1 LTKRPHNQTYK
12 ITIIIIVALFV
23 VLQPD
28 SLAGSILLSSRNERG
43 MLVTDYAADN
53 KVPLSK
59 TAQYQAIQDDTTNL
73 VCPGDISTY
82 TDLNSC
88 DALITSGLRIPDPK
102 NEITSLTWQMQG
114 ATVDQSPTAGIN
126 QLSSYVFNEGTTIIT
141 YRGQTRTNHPISCS
155 FTITVSDNQV
165 PRLVYSPGDI
175 TVSNLPGECF
185 ARVSWTEPIVS
196 DNCVSND
203 NLIIE
208 SSHSSGDDFLVGET
222 EVTYRISDG
231 LNETIHRFTVTV
243 IDREAPELTAPEPIV
258 IVCGE
263 EVEDAFTSWE
273 QFEEAGGKASD
284 NCAID
289 YASFRYVS
297 QTASDIRCPYVI
309 TRIYSI
315 SDVNGN
321 VTTVKRYIQVTGEEP
336 EEIQEE
342 QEKSEVILK
351 SGSGITTVT
360 LSNIVI
366 TPVTCFGGSDGS
378 ISVDTTSDNGPIT
391 VITWSNAATNT
402 LSISGLTA
410 GDYYVDITDGNGLQ
424 NFGPFTVTE
433 PSPLAVTATLLSPVS
448 CYGGNDGEVDVTVT
462 GGNGGGGFYPSTTSN
477 LSAGDYTFYG
487 YDQTF
492 VCVDSVDITV
502 PEPDELIASATVT
515 SPILCNSGTG
525 SVKITASGGT
535 GALSYTF
542 NSITNSTG
550 IFAGVSAGTSYTW
563 SVTDA
568 NGCGPVTGTIDV
580 TEPPA
585 LTVSILSQTVTCF
598 GQSTGTVTASAGGG
612 TPPYSYSSDGTTFQ
626 SDSTLTA
633 LSAGNHTIT
642 VRDNNGC
649 ETTTVVNIAESDVFS
664 PGSHNTANVEA
675 CPGYHPAD
683 LVVSGFTGKSPFTF
697 QWYHN
702 GVAVGGANST
712 TFDPGQLLTVGVHTF
727 YCIVTDSCG
736 FSAST
741 ATKTITIVDE
751 PDISI
756 NNGGTYCE
764 GDAIT
769 LTTTITGGTGS
780 FDNFTWEQSLTGA
793 AGSWTEI
800 TDSTNSSL
808 SPSSASPGTMYYRV
822 TLDPNVAS
830 CNNTSASVS
839 VTINPIPTIDPIEND
854 SLCHGEPYGGLT
866 FSGTNVSRYEWTND
880 NTSIGLGAGGTLN
893 SAPFTLPSFTAENY
907 GTAPEVATITVTP
920 VHTANSVDC
929 YGTPETFTITVHQI
943 VKPNVQITIGAG
955 QSATICEGET
965 VSFELSNFA
974 DLELDGYT
982 PEYIWL
988 LNGSP
993 TDSIGMTFSSNT
1005 LQDGDYVTLVVTTD
1019 APCPEP
1025 DTAFGYTMTVKPT
1038 VVPHIDITESDN
1050 DICEGTVVSFNA
1062 TPFNQ
1067 GSNPSYIWEI
1077 STDSSSWTT
1086 TGSNSTF
1093 FSVDTLT
1100 PGNRYFR
1107 VNLQS
1112 TAQCASPTDTVSEAV
1127 KIHVNAVVEPEVEIL
1142 PDTNN
1147 VCPGTPIQFTANPTY
1162 GGVNP
1167 HYQWKRNGNDVGSN
1181 LPTYTSTSLADGDS
1195 VWVVMT
1201 SDTACASVN
1210 PVSSSKVYITIKPGE
1225 PAIPGTI
1232 SGTTDVCAGNEYTY
1246 TVPAVG
1252 TVERYIWDTDGWT
1265 IVSDDSTNTITVTA
1279 GTSDAIIS
1287 VYAENDCGMSAERTK
1302 TITVLD
1308 TSVAPTG
1315 INISNN
1321 NTCEGSAK
1329 TLSVAGG
1336 SLGDGAY
1343 WVWYINGCGVDSV
1356 GTGNSIIVDPAAGD
1370 TVTYYVLA
1378 KGDCNTTECVSEDV
1392 IVKPDTPQVPG
1403 TIYGIDSVCPGDTID
1418 YYIEA
1423 LEDVISYNWGL
1434 PSGWLIVS
1442 QNDTLL
1448 RVRTGNAGQNGNIR
1462 VTATND
1468 CGTSTASTLPVVVNP
1483 GAPATPGAISGDTY
1497 LCTGSQ
1503 VTYTIS
1509 NVANAERYIW
1519 DTDGWS
1525 VVSNDS
1531 TTSVTVI
1538 AGNTD
1543 AIISVYAENDC
1554 ERSSGTSTLAVT
1566 AEDNAALIKPD
1577 SIIGPTAICPTL
1589 STHFYVNT
1597 PVTDADGYI
1606 WTFPPN
1612 WDIDFGDGTEDV
1624 TVTVKG
1630 TSNSGWVTVAAYNIC
1645 DTTEAD
1651 SIYVNVAADGYVYA
1665 GPDIYVCEG
1674 TVQVY
1679 MAGDVDGAIQNK
1691 QDWDWESVNYP
1702 EKTTGSPRWEYFRQ
1716 PDELGTLFDFPDGI
1730 NNPEGAPGPGDSI
1743 VIAIHST
1750 VNVQGCGTLSDTMK
1764 IFILPRPVIDT
1775 FLTDTVCEGESAT
1788 LEVHATP
1795 NTQVEYI
1802 IDLEDVGSVDIDESG
1817 IGYIVTEPLTGS
1829 VTYDLIRMQ
1838 YLDASKNICIRAVAG
1853 KAVVVVNP
1861 LPEVDAGTDIIA
1873 CTSDSMVILNGTVT
1887 GVSDGTW
1894 SGGAGTFYPNRDTV
1908 DAIYYPTVSEMNS
1921 GFLTLTLTSD
1931 DPEGPCGT
1939 VSDEVDITFDQ
1950 SPTVSA
1956 GANDTICATGTAQ
1969 LVGSYGGA
1977 ADSATWT
1984 KTGDGSFDDDTKN
1997 TAVYTPGPNDIADG
2011 RVYLIFTTDNPSG
2024 NVCGAVSDTM
2034 LLTINP
2040 APIVDAGDPQTICGT
2055 DTVFLN
2061 GSLSGSADSA
2071 IWSGGAGTFHDPKN
2085 LNAYY
2090 IPSAAEIA
2098 DGFVDLTLTSNNP
2111 DGPCGPVSDVV
2122 NITINP
2128 EPLVDAGSDQTI
2140 CAGSNIVLEGSI
2152 SINGSPYSGTWSGGS
2167 NQFLPSPVT
2176 LNATYIPGPSDADS
2190 VILVLTSDDPGLPC
2204 GQVSDTMILYID
2216 PVPSISVS
2224 PSFEMICA
2232 DDTLFLQGT
2241 VDSGY
2246 YGTWTTNG
2254 VGKFYPTDTSRAA
2267 YYIPGNGDVFNDTV
2281 TIVYTS
2287 NDPAGPCGPV
2297 TDTMLLSVKER
2308 IQITTQPVNTGAC
2321 ALNPADLFV
2330 NAVGD
2335 DLIYQWYKVGTPDT
2349 ALTNTANITGVDT
2362 DNLHFNSA
2370 TSANAGEYYVEI
2382 TSNVSCG
2389 TTISDTVSLNVDQE
2403 IQIVNL
2409 YNSDTVCVGEPVT
2422 FEIEAI
2428 PGGVLQFAWKFNGDT
2443 IPGAHGDT
2451 LYLPSV
2457 NQSDAGSYSVYI
2469 TGLQGYTC
2477 ADAES
2482 LPGTLEVIP
2491 EDTITPID
2499 VERTFCLNSGV
2510 SVAYQ
2515 LSGGATGATLYADSL
2530 SSGLLG
2536 EYVPNDNQFIIS
2548 GTPQDQGFFPYSIIT
2563 SGACVADTI
2572 LDTITINAEL
2582 VAPDITIDQPEICYL
2597 GDPGPVYIN
2606 TPPQGGTGP
2615 FTYQWQESI
2624 NGTTWDSVGT
2634 GTSYDPTGPLADTT
2648 YYRVIATD
2656 DGYPSCGSVTSV
2668 LVAIYPSDDEA
2679 PSFTVPTDK
2688 TRSCSS
2694 STLPNS
2700 TGWPTN
2706 VYDACT
2712 PIADLDTL
2720 YFDHD
2725 TVYSGCNYTFMRT
2738 WQLTDLSFNTALD
2751 TQMITIIDTTP
2762 PTLFDRADN
2771 VTIGCDD
2778 SRDPDDLGWS
2788 VFTDNC
2794 DDSDSIIVSYYDEE
2808 IPGICDGQSVI
2819 HRYWIASDHC
2829 GNIDTASSYTTI
2841 TISDVIPP
2849 VVLDEKD
2856 TILACAADLP
2866 MANEIPDFE
2875 IVEGCG
2881 SYTVYLV
2888 DEHSYGIEDVSG
2900 YCPYKVDRI
2909 WRIRDDCGNDVEF
2922 TQTYI
2927 ITQEEDCTPCKACLY
2942 DNTYNWAD
2950 LTGNADSTITFYDV
2964 VKRDKC
2970 CGTDTVQ
2977 SERNYYCASFNIKL
2991 DPTAV
2996 GVEILVDHV
3005 TPPGQGWK
3013 VDCEDVD
3020 GGKVVCI
3027 DPGRF
3032 HLFTFCKSAASDE
3045 PQENDYTFR
3054 SISGIVEGTDIET
3067 REECDKILEVNG
3079 SFETITW
3086 TSVFPGN
3093 RGDYDHLLSGD
3104 SDTLKYFN
3112 AEIGSPP
3119 HIQYEV
3125 CGQYE
3130 SEVCFTDV
3138 DGVVCDTLDVYVA
3151 EAIGLD
3157 ISTIPDLMCEDDTIE
3172 VTPEITPPG
3181 IYNLEWYDGPN
3192 GTGTL
3197 LSTSESFI
3205 PLYSGT
3211 YSVIVTDTVTGLG
3224 CNVDTINFPMTFDYS
3239 GPTIKD
3245 SIEPLYLNCNDP
3257 NYDGIIEAWLDA
3269 PQAEYVNAD
3278 GDIISTPV
3286 NNNYDLV
3293 GPVSMICGDS
3303 VQVAFSAF
3311 DQCSNDTIEY
3321 SYIIVIDTTRPVIT
3335 PANDTVIDC
3344 ISTDPDSDPTYQAWL
3359 ENHAGA
3365 LATDECDD
3373 TLTWTNNADS
3383 VLWSGDPANNQKTV
3397 TFTATDACG
3406 NYAQT
3411 SATFSIVDITPPV
3424 LHCPGDFA
3432 DTIPSDSCSINRL
3445 TMDTVWAEDDCS
3457 IPELYYVITPPSG
3470 VAFDGYGQVSNI
3482 PFDVGISYVFYTAT
3496 DDAGLTDTC
3505 SFTVEVKQ
3513 IDIPDTLY
3521 QCPQEEWL
3529 AYADPDS
3536 CEAYMDLD
3544 SLYII
3549 SDPCNVFDSIWHD
3562 SPYGTDPQNADG
3574 WYPIGTTDFHWYIH
3588 NVSGVIESCP
3598 VRVVVVDT
3606 FKPEFDLCPDPVIDS
3621 VYNGGCDKISDQ
3633 VQDPTWFEDCSPLAL
3648 YYELTLPNDS
3658 IESDSGFVATDYSWP
3673 IGQTDVRY
3681 ILIDTFDNKAYC
3693 DFYVLIKDTL
3703 EEGSDYK
3710 CPDSTYYEAF
3720 ADDDCTAPITI
3731 GRPTIIDTCE
3741 AIDSV
3746 WHTSPIGTSNDPSGE
3761 YPIGHTQ
3768 FYWLIRLYDSV
3779 DIDSC
3784 EINVIVKD
3792 TISPTFDFCP
3802 PDAIDSLTNNDCD
3815 KVLNLQ
3821 DPVPDDDCSPPLS
3834 LYYELTLPN
3843 DSIVKDSGLASD
3855 YAWPPG
3861 QTDVRYI
3868 LVDSAGN
3875 EGYCD
3880 FYVLIKTALEEGYAY
3895 DCPPGGEEWADR
3907 DSCGAWVTL
3916 QPPVIRD
3923 TCDAIDSV
3931 WHDSEIFV
3939 DSMNPSGFYDIG
3951 VTYFNWYIRER
3962 DGDTIQCLTEVIVHD
3977 YMPELTCPPDTT
3989 VFAIYNETYAI
4000 LELPPPVFHD
4010 NCPDST
4016 LIWDAWWEGNP
4027 VLTYGDTAT
4036 SGINILTGPD
4046 TFNLGITYIEYTFTD
4061 QHGHDTSCTFT
4072 VTVEAAPEITCPP
4085 YDTFY
4090 ADNNCEYWFY
4100 PGEAT
4105 LVSGAQPIWWTWTIT
4120 NPDGTTLSGTDTTT
4134 LSKTAPDPMFPDPH
4148 EYPFQLGVTNITW
4161 TAENRAGAD
4170 TCWHEITV
4178 IDTTPPVI
4186 YQLDSLEDCMEEI
4199 QSAIYNASEDDLY
4212 YPDRPDYLYFE
4223 AGDTTLDLT
4232 VLDDYIDNCE
4242 LNCEDSITW
4251 VIDFSPYTD
4260 QHGVNWPAQD
4270 SVYYGSGQISE
4281 YGSGMFFPGDGTYMG
4296 NIEHWVSYYATD
4308 CYGNTSLVGERKI
4321 IVTPRPKIIKL
4332 NTP

>member
-1 LTKRPHNQTYK
+1 MPASETGRLYNLGY
-12 ITIIIIVALFV
+12 V
-23 VLQPD
+23 
-28 SLAGSILLSSRNERG
+28 
-43 MLVTDYAADN
+43 ADN
-53 KVPLSK
+53 KASLSNV
-59 TAQYQAIQDDTTNL
+59 AGYQAIQDDTTSL
-73 VCPGDISTY
+73 VCPKDISTY

-88 DALITSGLRIPDPK
+88 DALVTSGLRIADPE

-185 ARVSWTEPIVS
+185 TRVSWTEPIVS

-880 NTSIGLGAGGTLN
+880 NTSIGLGAGDTLS
-893 SAPFTLPSFTAENY
+893 SAPFVLPSFTAENY
-907 GTAPEVATITVTP
+907 GTTPEVATITVTP

-943 VKPNVQITIGAG
+943 VKPNTQVTIVGN
-955 QSATICEGET
+955 ATICEGEWAAFT
-965 VSFELSNFA
+965 SNVN
-974 DLELDGYT
+974 DLDGYK
-982 PEYIWL
+982 PEYRWH

-993 TDSIGMTFSSNT
+993 TDSTGETFSSNT

-1050 DICEGTVVSFNA
+1050 DICEGTVVSFTS

-1067 GSNPSYIWEI
+1067 GSLPEYEWQI
-1077 STDSSSWTT
+1077 SSDSSDWTPV
-1086 TGSNSTF
+1086 GSNSNYTSAPLSEGDWF
-1093 FSVDTLT
+1093 FKVLLT
-1100 PGNRYFR
+1100 SN
-1107 VNLQS
+1107 
-1112 TAQCASPTDTVSEAV
+1112 AQCASPTDTVSEAV
-1127 KIHVNAVVEPEVEIL
+1127 KIHVNAVVTPKVEISES
-1142 PDTNN
+1142 TND
-1147 VCPGTPIQFTANPTY
+1147 VCPGTPIQFTASPTY

-1167 HYQWKRNGNDVGSN
+1167 QYKWKRNGNDVGSN

-1315 INISNN
+1315 INITNN

-1356 GTGNSIIVDPAAGD
+1356 GAGTSITVDPPAGD

-1392 IVKPDTPQVPG
+1392 IVKPSTPLDPG
-1403 TIYGIDSVCPGDTID
+1403 AISGTDSVCPGTSEEYFIAP
-1418 YYIEA
+1418 IEDA
-1423 LEDVISYNWGL
+1423 ISYSWSV
-1434 PSGWLIVS
+1434 PSGWTITGG
-1442 QNDTLL
+1442 QGDTLIT
-1448 RVRTGNAGQNGNIR
+1448 VTTGNAGQNGNIR

-1468 CGTSTASTLPVVVNP
+1468 CGTSTASTKTVVVNP

-1577 SIIGPTAICPTL
+1577 TIIGPTAICPTI
-1589 STHFYVNT
+1589 STHFYVDT
-1597 PVTDADGYI
+1597 LVTDADGYI

-1630 TSNSGWVTVAAYNIC
+1630 TSNSGWVTVAAYNVC

-1674 TVQVY
+1674 IVQVY
-1679 MAGDVDGAIQNK
+1679 MAGETGGAIQNK

-1743 VIAIHST
+1743 IIAIHST

-1817 IGYIVTEPLTGS
+1817 IGYIVTDPLTGS

-1838 YLDASKNICIRAVAG
+1838 YLDASKNICVRAVAG

-1861 LPEVDAGTDIIA
+1861 LPEVNAGTDIIA
-1873 CTSDSMVILNGTVT
+1873 CTRDSMVQLNGSVT
-1887 GVSDGTW
+1887 EVVSGVW
-1894 SGGAGTFYPNRDTV
+1894 SGGNGTFAPDSAHL
-1908 DAIYYPTVSEMNS
+1908 DAIYYPTISEMNS

-1931 DPEGPCGT
+1931 DPDGPCEP
-1939 VSDEVDITFDQ
+1939 VSDQVDITFDQ
-1950 SPTVSA
+1950 APTVNA

-1969 LVGSYGGA
+1969 LAGSYGG
-1977 ADSATWT
+1977 SASSGTWT
-1984 KTGDGSFDDDTKN
+1984 KTGDGNFDDDTEN

-2011 RVYLIFTTDNPSG
+2011 RVYLIFTTDNPGG
-2024 NVCGAVSDTM
+2024 NSCDAASDTM

-2040 APIVDAGDPQTICGT
+2040 APIVDAGDPQTICGR
-2055 DTVFLN
+2055 DTIYLN
-2061 GSLSGSADSA
+2061 GALSGAADSA
-2071 IWSGGAGTFHDPKN
+2071 TWSGGAGTFSNTKD

-2090 IPSAAEIA
+2090 IPTAAEVA
-2098 DGFVDLTLTSNNP
+2098 DGSVELTLTSNDP
-2111 DGPCGPVSDVV
+2111 DGPCGPVSDMVT
-2122 NITINP
+2122 ITINP
-2128 EPLVDAGSDQTI
+2128 EPVVDAGSDQTI

-2167 NQFLPSPVT
+2167 NQFLPSPAT

-2254 VGKFYPTDTSRAA
+2254 VGNFYPTDTSRTA

-2335 DLIYQWYKVGTPDT
+2335 NLIYQWYKVGTPDV

-2382 TSNVSCG
+2382 TSNVACG

-2499 VERTFCLNSGV
+2499 AERTFCLNSPGI

-2515 LSGGATGATLYADSL
+2515 LSGGATDATL
-2530 SSGLLG
+2530 
-2536 EYVPNDNQFIIS
+2536 S
-2548 GTPQDQGFFPYSIIT
+2548 GTLPIGLKDSVDLSAMQFLITGTPAQEGIFPYSIIT

-2624 NGTTWDSVGT
+2624 NGTTWDSVGA
-2634 GTSYDPTGPLADTT
+2634 GSSYDPTGPLADTT

-2656 DGYPSCGSVTSV
+2656 DGYPSCGSVTSA

-3181 IYNLEWYDGPN
+3181 VYDLEWYDGPN
-3192 GTGTL
+3192 GTGTRI
-3197 LSTSESFI
+3197 STGDSFI
-3205 PLYSGT
+3205 PLSSGT
-3211 YSVIVTDTVTGLG
+3211 YSVIVTDNVTGLG

-3335 PANDTVIDC
+3335 PARDTIVDC
-3344 ISTDPDSDPTYQAWL
+3344 NTFDKNSHPEYIAWL
-3359 ENHAGA
+3359 ERYGGA
-3365 LATDECDD
+3365 TASDICDPNLFWSAD
-3373 TLTWTNNADS
+3373 TSSAVWVGDGARDS
-3383 VLWSGDPANNQKTV
+3383 ITV
-3397 TFTATDACG
+3397 TFTVTDQCDNSAS
-3406 NYAQT
+3406 T
-3411 SATFSIVDITPPV
+3411 TATFTIIDDQPPIID
-3424 LHCPGDFA
+3424 CPDPVE
-3432 DTIPSDSCSINRL
+3432 TIIAQDSCSS
-3445 TMDTVWAEDDCS
+3445 DTFAIDIV
-3457 IPELYYVITPPSG
+3457 
-3470 VAFDGYGQVSNI
+3470 
-3482 PFDVGISYVFYTAT
+3482 TAT
-3496 DDAGLTDTC
+3496 DICSEPTLEWYLSGATSGFGVGQVAGQRFNVGVTTVHYTAIDGAGLTDTC
-3505 SFTVEVKQ
+3505 SFNVWVKHLDVPTSNIICPPDSVWAPANDVTCDAYVELDTVEWTDPCNELDSIWNNSIYANSPSDASGTYPIGEYEFAWYITDVSGNIDSCIVKVVVGDVDPPQ
-3513 IDIPDTLY
+3513 FTYCPPDTIEGLIDEDECIVINPGLPVPEY
-3521 QCPQEEWL
+3521 EEDCGADLRWIVTPITGITPVGSGPDTIPSSYVFHPGQSLITYILEDTGGNTDTCEFIFWPKHQDFGSLTWTCPIAIVNETVN
-3529 AYADPDS
+3529 PDS
-3536 CEAYMDLD
+3536 CGRYVPLD
-3544 SLYII
+3544 TVEWD
-3549 SDPCNVFDSIWHD
+3549 DPCNELDSIWNNSEYRT
-3562 SPYGTDPQNADG
+3562 SPSDASGI
-3574 WYPIGTTDFHWYIH
+3574 YPIGTT
-3588 NVSGVIESCP
+3588 
-3598 VRVVVVDT
+3598 T
-3606 FKPEFDLCPDPVIDS
+3606 FKWFIKDLSGRIDS
-3621 VYNGGCDKISDQ
+3621 S
-3633 VQDPTWFEDCSPLAL
+3633 CSVTVTIDDLPPVLIV
-3648 YYELTLPNDS
+3648 PNDTVVQA
-3658 IESDSGFVATDYSWP
+3658 D
-3673 IGQTDVRY
+3673 
-3681 ILIDTFDNKAYC
+3681 FDK
-3693 DFYVLIKDTL
+3693 
-3703 EEGSDYK
+3703 
-3710 CPDSTYYEAF
+3710 PF
-3720 ADDDCTAPITI
+3720 A
-3731 GRPTIIDTCE
+3731 
-3741 AIDSV
+3741 S
-3746 WHTSPIGTSNDPSGE
+3746 
-3761 YPIGHTQ
+3761 
-3768 FYWLIRLYDSV
+3768 
-3779 DIDSC
+3779 DID
-3784 EINVIVKD
+3784 V
-3792 TISPTFDFCP
+3792 
-3802 PDAIDSLTNNDCD
+3802 
-3815 KVLNLQ
+3815 Q
-3821 DPVPDDDCSPPLS
+3821 
-3834 LYYELTLPN
+3834 LP
-3843 DSIVKDSGLASD
+3843 
-3855 YAWPPG
+3855 Y
-3861 QTDVRYI
+3861 
-3868 LVDSAGN
+3868 
-3875 EGYCD
+3875 
-3880 FYVLIKTALEEGYAY
+3880 
-3895 DCPPGGEEWADR
+3895 
-3907 DSCGAWVTL
+3907 
-3916 QPPVIRD
+3916 
-3923 TCDAIDSV
+3923 
-3931 WHDSEIFV
+3931 
-3939 DSMNPSGFYDIG
+3939 FYD
-3951 VTYFNWYIRER
+3951 
-3962 DGDTIQCLTEVIVHD
+3962 
-3977 YMPELTCPPDTT
+3977 
-3989 VFAIYNETYAI
+3989 
-4000 LELPPPVFHD
+4000 
-4010 NCPDST
+4010 NCDST
-4016 LIWDAWWEGNP
+4016 LTWVMWGATNYI
-4027 VLTYGDTAT
+4027 VGDTLLPDIYVVH
-4036 SGINILTGPD
+4036 SPD
-4046 TFNLGITYIEYTFTD
+4046 TFNIGVTYIEYTFTD
-4061 QHGHDTSCTFT
+4061 GHNHIVIDTFT
-4072 VTVEAAPEITCPP
+4072 ITVLGPPDIECPP
-4085 YDTFY
+4085 DTTIY
-4090 ADNNCEYWFY
+4090 LDGTEGKC
-4100 PGEAT
+4100 EAT
-4105 LVSGAQPIWWTWTIT
+4105 FDPGVPELIEGVPPITWSFRIEFADGRPDSTGSYVSPAPGDA
-4120 NPDGTTLSGTDTTT
+4120 NPMGYID
-4134 LSKTAPDPMFPDPH
+4134 FP
-4148 EYPFQLGVTNITW
+4148 LGVTTIHW
-4161 TAENRAGAD
+4161 RAENISGYD
-4170 TCWHEITV
+4170 TCSHWVEV
-4178 IDTTPPVI
+4178 IDTIPPEFTVPDYENCVDPLHWVVYNETNPI
-4186 YQLDSLEDCMEEI
+4186 PEYNHIDPNLEKNPVDYRTLYAGDTFLDLTSLEDNCCDSIEMTVHWCI
-4199 QSAIYNASEDDLY
+4199 AFNDT
-4212 YPDRPDYLYFE
+4212 PDPFN
-4223 AGDTTLDLT
+4223 GTPVSHDTICGTGQPST
-4232 VLDDYIDNCE
+4232 YIDPLTGN
-4242 LNCEDSITW
+4242 
-4251 VIDFSPYTD
+4251 
-4260 QHGVNWPAQD
+4260 PAD
-4270 SVYYGSGQISE
+4270 IYLW
-4281 YGSGMFFPGDGTYMG
+4281 GDGVTFQEV
-4296 NIEHWVSYYATD
+4296 EH
-4308 CYGNTSLVGERKI
+4308 KI
-4321 IVTPRPKIIKL
+4321 IYWVEDCNGNVSDAQEGTITITPRPQVIKEDYD
-4332 NTP
+4332 